1 MRILGIVPLVL
12 MAAAGVVAG
21 FRLLALGRRT
31 RQLPELLIGSGLVLA
46 TVVGGPL
53 TGVGRAPALALTPI
67 GDALFA
73 AGLVATQ
80 LGIALLAAFTW
91 VVFRRDSL
99 WATALFALIA
109 GALGAEWLGL
119 VTASASGAT
128 LEEVLPRTRPWGVS
142 IVATLGIVFAWSGAE
157 SFARYLRLRR
167 QLALGLADP
176 VAADR
181 ILLWAIA
188 GLATVVLCAAI
199 AACMLAGMAPLA
211 HPLPLVAIAATSL
224 CSSLCWTLAF
234 VPPAAYLAR
243 VRARSTATR

>member
-1 MRILGIVPLVL
+1 
-12 MAAAGVVAG
+12 MALAGVVVG

-31 RQLPELLIGSGLVLA
+31 RQQPELLIGTGLVLA
-46 TVVGGPL
+46 AVVGGPL
-53 TGVGRAPALALTPI
+53 SGIGRAPALALTPV

-73 AGLVATQ
+73 AGLAATQ
-80 LGIALLAAFTW
+80 LGIALLAGFTW
-91 VVFRRDSL
+91 VVFRREAL
-99 WATALFALIA
+99 WATMLFVLIA

-142 IVATLGIVFAWSGAE
+142 IVSTLALVFAWSGCE
-157 SFARYLRLRR
+157 SLVLYRKLRR

-176 VAADR
+176 VVADR

-188 GLATVVLCAAI
+188 GMATVVLCAAI
-199 AACMLAGMAPLA
+199 AGCMLAGMAPLA
-211 HPLPLVAIAATSL
+211 HPLPLVAIAATAL

-234 VPPAAYLAR
+234 VPPASYLAR
-243 VRARSTATR
+243 VRARSAVAAAR